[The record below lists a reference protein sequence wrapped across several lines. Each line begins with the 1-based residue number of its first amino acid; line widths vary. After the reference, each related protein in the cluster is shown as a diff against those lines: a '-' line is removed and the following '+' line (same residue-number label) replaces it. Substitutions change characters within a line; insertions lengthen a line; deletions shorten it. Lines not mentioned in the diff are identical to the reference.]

1 MRCRGCLRG
10 VDFVSG
16 FRSAGPRRR
25 AQYLVS
31 QVKRGDAT
39 LEHLLTGAL
48 AFVESSH
55 SSATKTAGRVERPD
69 VVGVL
74 SQLASAARL
83 LRSADGR
90 YCAQVPVGDRLEIY
104 GLTSAGNSDTRKLV
118 GRSANERTRGWQPR
132 ERAAGK
138 AAGEKKL
145 GEKQRAVAV
154 DLYRQMKH
162 TIDETARRLAS
173 RGQRFTSMLR
183 RLALSDI
190 GSKHVTILF
199 RCGIPSGPRGPWCSR
214 SRAEDRR
221 ALRSDPWQ

>member
-1 MRCRGCLRG
+1 M
-10 VDFVSG
+10 
-16 FRSAGPRRR
+16 
-25 AQYLVS
+25 
-31 QVKRGDAT
+31 
-39 LEHLLTGAL
+39 
-48 AFVESSH
+48 
-55 SSATKTAGRVERPD
+55 
-69 VVGVL
+69 
-74 SQLASAARL
+74 SAAPL
-83 LRSADGR
+83 LRSAHGR

-132 ERAAGK
+132 ENAAGN

-173 RGQRFTSMLR
+173 RGQRLTSILR

-199 RCGIPSGPRGPWCSR
+199 RCGIPPVPGGRGVPGVARRIVERCVPTPGND
-214 SRAEDRR
+214 DRCR
-221 ALRSDPWQ
+221 RVEALVEILRVW